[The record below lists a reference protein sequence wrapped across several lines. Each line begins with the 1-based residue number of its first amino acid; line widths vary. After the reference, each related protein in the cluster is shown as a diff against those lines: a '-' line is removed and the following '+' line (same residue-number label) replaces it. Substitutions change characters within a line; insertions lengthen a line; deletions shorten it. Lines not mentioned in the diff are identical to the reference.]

1 MLPVISASLMISNMF
16 DPASESGSGWEE
28 EIRDDVLE
36 ESMRFGSVLHL
47 QVDKFSTGNV
57 YVKCINNQVALSVV
71 AAFNGRFYAG
81 EGFLW
86 LIVYCLAAVY
96 VKFRFP

>member
-1 MLPVISASLMISNMF
+1 MIGNMF

-81 EGFLW
+81 EVFF
-86 LIVYCLAAVY
+86 VTHCLLSSCCL
-96 VKFRFP
+96 R